1 MRNIFKNTLWLLPA
15 ATLLFTSCDDFLDK
29 LPENKVDQEKVDYT
43 DISSMYMPVSGVY
56 GILRQDGTH
65 WMVHALHMQRDPDV
79 WSGRTDDQAVLIDFN
94 KYHYDKSFWGLNETF
109 RVYYNIIMK
118 ANSAL
123 EALDQ
128 YATNITDSNDYA
140 NYKNYSAE
148 VRFLR
153 AFAYYR
159 LIDGF
164 GKAPLLTSNTQI
176 DIPLKKKGSV
186 ENYILG
192 ELAYCSSNLPAVN
205 PASNTHA
212 GAVTKYT
219 AQHLKA
225 KVHLNRGEYDQVK
238 SYTDSIINSNQF
250 ELYSDFYN
258 LFKIPGKLSK
268 ESLFEIQTTDFGT
281 GSGDVIT
288 TNCWF
293 VYQNC
298 GNMGGWGFG
307 AINDDAIAFANGRGE
322 KIRALTTFLVPGSTT
337 PDGDQINQTSTH
349 NSYLGK
355 MYTPKNQLTPGRTE
369 AGVNNNVR
377 IFRYA
382 DVLLMNAEAKV
393 RLGENGDAPLNLVRQ
408 RADLPLVTNAT
419 VDQILDERRMEFMSE
434 WGEYY
439 SDIVRTQRWSLL
451 PSTFTQDATYYPI
464 PQGQIDLNPK
474 FGEPAI
480 D

>member
-1 MRNIFKNTLWLLPA
+1 MPT
-15 ATLLFTSCDDFLDK
+15 ATLLFTGCEDFLDK
-29 LPENKVDQEKVDYT
+29 LPENKVDKEKVDYT
-43 DISSMYMPVSGVY
+43 NTANMYMPVSGVY

-79 WSGRTDDQAVLIDFN
+79 WSGRTDDQAALLDFN
-94 KYHYDKSFWGLNETF
+94 KYQYDKSFWGLNEVF
-109 RVYYNIIMK
+109 RVYYNVIMK

-123 EALDQ
+123 EALDL
-128 YATNITDSNDYA
+128 YAAHITSEADY
-140 NYKNYSAE
+140 NKYKNYTAE
-148 VRFLR
+148 VRYIR
-153 AFAYYR
+153 SFAYFR
-159 LIDGF
+159 LLDEF
-164 GKAPLLTSNTQI
+164 GQAPILLSNTQI

-186 ENYILG
+186 ERYILD
-192 ELAYCSSNLPAVN
+192 ELAYCSSNLPAIRPNEQV
-205 PASNTHA
+205 HI
-212 GAVTKYT
+212 GAVTKYS

-225 KVHLNRGEYDQVK
+225 KVHLNRKEYQEVK
-238 SYTDSIINSNQF
+238 LYTDSIINSGKF
-250 ELYSDFYN
+250 ELYTDYYN
-258 LFKIPGKLSK
+258 LFKIPGKVCN
-268 ESLFEIQTTDFGT
+268 ESLFEIQTTDFGN

-307 AINDDAIAFANGRGE
+307 AVNDEAIAFANARGE
-322 KIRALTTFLVPGSTT
+322 KVRAQTTFLTPGSTT
-337 PDGDQINQTSTH
+337 KDGDAINMTSTH

-369 AGVNNNVR
+369 AGMNNNVR

-393 RLGENGDAPLNLVRQ
+393 RLGENGDAPLNLVRT
-408 RADLPLVTNAT
+408 RAELDPVTNAT

-439 SDIVRTQRWSLL
+439 SDIVRTERWNLL
-451 PSTFTQDATYYPI
+451 PSTFKQSATYYPI
-464 PQGQIDLNPK
+464 PKGQIDLNPK
-474 FGEPAI
+474 FGQPAV